1 MADGFPDRAGFSD
14 TDFQGIAM
22 ASTTGDVFAEDA
34 SEKGGG
40 RMGGKY
46 GPNRTLDALNF
57 FLADVRDGLGPYLAI
72 YLLAVRGPAHGWNE
86 ATVGMILTIAG
97 IVGLISQTPAGG
109 LIDRGKNKPRIV
121 MIAALLVTLSSISLP
136 IVTGFTAVAVTQSI
150 AAVAGAVF
158 APAISAIT
166 LGLVGPKLFAKRV
179 GRNEA
184 FNHAGNAVS
193 AALAGVLAWKF
204 GPVVVFWLMGALT
217 VASIVTASRI
227 DNDDIDNAVA
237 RGLDCEPEDDCE
249 EPSGWKMLIE
259 NKPLMIFA
267 VTAFLFHLANA
278 AMLTSVSQLLS
289 RTVGKD
295 QATSLTAACIVAAQL
310 VMVPV
315 AIVVGRNTERWGT
328 KPLFLIA
335 FGFLAA
341 RGALY
346 TVSND
351 PWWLVG
357 VQALDGV
364 GAGIFGALFPVV
376 IADLTK
382 GTGRFNV
389 SQGAVASAQG
399 LGAALSATLAG
410 AIIVWSG
417 YTASFLT
424 LATVAGIGLAL
435 YLFAMPETKAKAN
448 PTA

>member
-1 MADGFPDRAGFSD
+1 MAMIAD
-14 TDFQGIAM
+14 TPPN
-22 ASTTGDVFAEDA
+22 TTGGNRQAAQVP
-34 SEKGGG
+34 
-40 RMGGKY
+40 M
-46 GPNRTLDALNF
+46 RTLDALNF

-86 ATVGMILTIAG
+86 ATVGAILTIAG
-97 IVGLISQTPAGG
+97 IVGLIAQTPAGS
-109 LIDRGKNKPRIV
+109 LIDRAGNKPRIV
-121 MIAALLVTLSSISLP
+121 MIAALLVTLSSLSLP
-136 IVTGFTAVAVTQSI
+136 IVSGFTAVAVTQSI
-150 AAVAGAVF
+150 AAIAGAVF

-166 LGLVGPKLFAKRV
+166 LGLVGPRLFAQRV

-204 GPVVVFWLMGALT
+204 GPVVVFWLMGGLT
-217 VASIVTASRI
+217 VASIVSASRLK
-227 DNDDIDNAVA
+227 NDDIDNAVA
-237 RGLDCEPEDDCE
+237 RGLDCEPDHAEDDCE
-249 EPSGWKMLIE
+249 QPSGWKTLLE

-267 VTAFLFHLANA
+267 LTAFLFHLANA
-278 AMLTSVSQLLS
+278 AMLTSVSQLLA

-315 AIVVGRNTERWGT
+315 AIVVGRNTNRWGT
-328 KPLFLIA
+328 KPLFLVA
-335 FGFLAA
+335 FAVLAA

-346 TVSND
+346 TVSDN

-357 VQALDGV
+357 VQALDGI

-410 AIIVWSG
+410 AIIVWAG

-424 LATVAGIGLAL
+424 LATIAVLGLGL
-435 YLFAMPETKAKAN
+435 YVVAMPETKAPETKEKA
-448 PTA
+448 PD

>member
-1 MADGFPDRAGFSD
+1 MAMIAD
-14 TDFQGIAM
+14 TPPN
-22 ASTTGDVFAEDA
+22 TTGGNRQAAKVP
-34 SEKGGG
+34 
-40 RMGGKY
+40 M
-46 GPNRTLDALNF
+46 RTLDALNF

-86 ATVGMILTIAG
+86 ATVGAILTIAG
-97 IVGLISQTPAGG
+97 IVGLIAQTPAGS
-109 LIDRGKNKPRIV
+109 LIDRAGNKPRIV
-121 MIAALLVTLSSISLP
+121 MIAALLVTLSSLSLP
-136 IVTGFTAVAVTQSI
+136 IVSGFTAVAVTQSI
-150 AAVAGAVF
+150 AAIAGAVF

-166 LGLVGPKLFAKRV
+166 LGLVGPRLFAKRV

-204 GPVVVFWLMGALT
+204 GPVVVFWLMGGLT
-217 VASIVTASRI
+217 VASIVSASRLK
-227 DNDDIDNAVA
+227 NDDIDNAVA
-237 RGLDCEPEDDCE
+237 RGLDCEPDHAEDDCE
-249 EPSGWKMLIE
+249 QPSGWKTLLE

-267 VTAFLFHLANA
+267 LTAFLFHLANA
-278 AMLTSVSQLLS
+278 AMLTSVSQLLA

-295 QATSLTAACIVAAQL
+295 QATSLTAACIVAAQV

-315 AIVVGRNTERWGT
+315 AIVVGRNTNRWGT
-328 KPLFLIA
+328 KPLFLVA
-335 FGFLAA
+335 FAVLAA

-346 TVSND
+346 TVSDN

-357 VQALDGV
+357 VQALDGI

-410 AIIVWSG
+410 AIIVWAG

-424 LATVAGIGLAL
+424 LATIAVLGLGL
-435 YLFAMPETKAKAN
+435 YVVAMPETKAPETKEKA
-448 PTA
+448 PD

>member
-1 MADGFPDRAGFSD
+1 MATITDSKADAG
-14 TDFQGIAM
+14 GAR
-22 ASTTGDVFAEDA
+22 TGRGDKV
-34 SEKGGG
+34 
-40 RMGGKY
+40 
-46 GPNRTLDALNF
+46 PTRTLDALNF

-72 YLLAVRGPAHGWNE
+72 YLIAVRGPAHGWNE
-86 ATVGMILTIAG
+86 ATVGAILTIAG
-97 IVGLISQTPAGG
+97 IVGLISQTPAGS

-136 IVTGFTAVAVTQSI
+136 IVSGFTTVAVTQSI

-204 GPVVVFWLMGALT
+204 GPVVVFWLMGGLT
-217 VASIVTASRI
+217 VASIITASRLK
-227 DNDDIDNAVA
+227 NDDIDNAVA
-237 RGLDCEPEDDCE
+237 RGLDCEPEDGDEACD
-249 EPSGWKMLIE
+249 EPSGWKTLLE

-278 AMLTSVSQLLS
+278 AMLTSVSQLLA

-315 AIVVGRNTERWGT
+315 AIVVGRNTDRWGT
-328 KPLFLIA
+328 KPLFLVA
-335 FGFLAA
+335 FAFLAA

-346 TVSND
+346 TVSDN

-410 AIIVWSG
+410 GIIVWAG

-424 LATVAGIGLAL
+424 LATIAALGLGL
-435 YLFAMPETKAKAN
+435 YVLAMPETKDKK
-448 PTA
+448 

>member
-1 MADGFPDRAGFSD
+1 
-14 TDFQGIAM
+14 M
-22 ASTTGDVFAEDA
+22 ASIAEKAVDTTSDGEQ
-34 SEKGGG
+34 S
-40 RMGGKY
+40 GKV
-46 GPNRTLDALNF
+46 PTRTLDALNF

-72 YLLAVRGPAHGWNE
+72 YLIAVRGPAHGWNE
-86 ATVGMILTIAG
+86 ATVGAILTIAG
-97 IVGLISQTPAGG
+97 IVGLISQTPAGS
-109 LIDRGKNKPRIV
+109 LIDRAKNKPRIV

-136 IVTGFTAVAVTQSI
+136 IVSGFTAVAVTQSI
-150 AAVAGAVF
+150 AAIAGAVF

-204 GPVVVFWLMGALT
+204 GPVVVFWLMGGLT
-217 VASIVTASRI
+217 VASIISASRLK
-227 DNDDIDNAVA
+227 NDDIDNAVA
-237 RGLDCEPEDDCE
+237 RGLDCEPDEADDDCE
-249 EPSGWKMLIE
+249 QLSGWKALLE

-267 VTAFLFHLANA
+267 LTAFLFHLANA
-278 AMLTSVSQLLS
+278 AMLTSVSQLLA

-315 AIVVGRNTERWGT
+315 AIVVGRNTDRWGT
-328 KPLFLIA
+328 KPLFLVA
-335 FGFLAA
+335 FAFLAA

-346 TVSND
+346 TVSDN

-357 VQALDGV
+357 VQAMDGV

-410 AIIVWSG
+410 AIIVWAG

-424 LATVAGIGLAL
+424 LATIAALGLGL
-435 YLFAMPETKAKAN
+435 YVVAMPETKDKGAG
-448 PTA
+448 

>member
-1 MADGFPDRAGFSD
+1 MAMTD
-14 TDFQGIAM
+14 T
-22 ASTTGDVFAEDA
+22 ASATDMRGAA
-34 SEKGGG
+34 S
-40 RMGGKY
+40 GKSV
-46 GPNRTLDALNF
+46 PTKTLDALNF

-86 ATVGMILTIAG
+86 ATVGAVLTLAG
-97 IVGLISQTPAGG
+97 IVGLISQTPAGS
-109 LIDRGKNKPRIV
+109 LIDRARNKPRIV

-136 IVTGFTAVAVTQSI
+136 IVTGFTMVAMTQSV

-204 GPVVVFWLMGALT
+204 GPVVVFWLMGGLT

-227 DNDDIDNAVA
+227 DNGAIDNAVA
-237 RGLDCEPEDDCE
+237 RGLDCEPEEGCE
-249 EPSGWKMLIE
+249 EPSGWKALIE

-315 AIVVGRNTERWGT
+315 AIVVGRNTEKWGT
-328 KPLFLIA
+328 KPLFLVA

-357 VQALDGV
+357 VQALDGI

-399 LGAALSATLAG
+399 LGAALSASLAG
-410 AIIVWSG
+410 AIIVGAG
-417 YTASFLT
+417 YTAGFLT
-424 LATVAGIGLAL
+424 LAAVAGLGLAL
-435 YLFAMPETKAKAN
+435 YLVAMPETK
-448 PTA
+448 TGD

>member
-1 MADGFPDRAGFSD
+1 MA
-14 TDFQGIAM
+14 
-22 ASTTGDVFAEDA
+22 TTAIENPHA
-34 SEKGGG
+34 PERPAPPGGV
-40 RMGGKY
+40 
-46 GPNRTLDALNF
+46 LDALNF

-72 YLLAVRGPAHGWNE
+72 YLIAVRGPAHGWNE
-86 ATVGMILTIAG
+86 ATVGSVLTLAG
-97 IVGLISQTPAGG
+97 IVGLICQTPAGS
-109 LIDRGKNKPRIV
+109 LIDRAKNKPRVV
-121 MIAALLVTLSSISLP
+121 MAAALLVTLSSVSLP
-136 IVTGFTAVAVTQSI
+136 LVSGYTMVAITQSI

-166 LGLVGPKLFAKRV
+166 LGLVGPKMFAKRV

-184 FNHAGNAVS
+184 FNHGGNAVS

-204 GPVVVFWLMGALT
+204 GPVVVFWLMGGLT
-217 VASIVTASRI
+217 LASIVTATRLRNADI
-227 DNDDIDNAVA
+227 DNDVA
-237 RGLDCEPEDDCE
+237 RGLDCAPDEDCE
-249 EPSGWKMLIE
+249 QPSAWACLVE
-259 NKPLMIFA
+259 NKPLLLFA
-267 VTAFLFHLANA
+267 VIAFLFHLANA
-278 AMLTSVSQLLS
+278 AMLTSVGQLLAK
-289 RTVGKD
+289 TVGKD

-328 KPLFLIA
+328 KPLFLVG

-389 SQGAVASAQG
+389 SQGAVATAQG
-399 LGAALSATLAG
+399 LGAALSASLAG
-410 AIIVWSG
+410 AIIVAAG
-417 YTASFLT
+417 YSVSFLT
-424 LATVAGIGLAL
+424 LAAIAAVGFVL
-435 YLFAMPETKAKAN
+435 YLTAMPETK
-448 PTA
+448 T

>member
-1 MADGFPDRAGFSD
+1 VP
-14 TDFQGIAM
+14 T
-22 ASTTGDVFAEDA
+22 
-34 SEKGGG
+34 
-40 RMGGKY
+40 
-46 GPNRTLDALNF
+46 RTLDALNF

-72 YLLAVRGPAHGWNE
+72 YLIAVRGPSQGWNE
-86 ATVGMILTIAG
+86 ATVGAILTIAG
-97 IVGLISQTPAGG
+97 IVGLISQTPAGS

-136 IVTGFTAVAVTQSI
+136 IVSGFTAVAVTQSI

-204 GPVVVFWLMGALT
+204 GPVVVFWLMAGLT
-217 VASIVTASRI
+217 VASIVTASRLK
-227 DNDDIDNAVA
+227 NDDIDNAVA
-237 RGLDCEPEDDCE
+237 RGLDCEPEDGDEACE
-249 EPSGWKMLIE
+249 EPSGWKTLLE

-278 AMLTSVSQLLS
+278 AMLTSVSQLLA

-315 AIVVGRNTERWGT
+315 AIVVGRNTDRWGT
-328 KPLFLIA
+328 KPLFLVA
-335 FGFLAA
+335 FAFLAA

-346 TVSND
+346 TVSDN

-357 VQALDGV
+357 VQAMDGV

-410 AIIVWSG
+410 GIIVWAG

-424 LATVAGIGLAL
+424 LATIAALGLGL
-435 YLFAMPETKAKAN
+435 YVLAMPETKDKK
-448 PTA
+448 

>member
-1 MADGFPDRAGFSD
+1 MAITADKALK
-14 TDFQGIAM
+14 
-22 ASTTGDVFAEDA
+22 TTSG
-34 SEKGGG
+34 SGQS
-40 RMGGKY
+40 GKV
-46 GPNRTLDALNF
+46 PTRTLDALNF

-72 YLLAVRGPAHGWNE
+72 YLIAVRGPAHGWNE
-86 ATVGMILTIAG
+86 ATVGAILTIAG
-97 IVGLISQTPAGG
+97 IVGLISQTPAGS
-109 LIDRGKNKPRIV
+109 LIDRAKNKPRIV

-136 IVTGFTAVAVTQSI
+136 IVSGFTAVAVTQSI
-150 AAVAGAVF
+150 AAIAGAVF

-204 GPVVVFWLMGALT
+204 GPVVVFWLMGGLT
-217 VASIVTASRI
+217 VASIISASRLK
-227 DNDDIDNAVA
+227 NEDIDNAVA
-237 RGLDCEPEDDCE
+237 RGLDCEPDEGDEDCE
-249 EPSGWKMLIE
+249 QPSGWKALLE

-267 VTAFLFHLANA
+267 LTAFLFHLANA
-278 AMLTSVSQLLS
+278 AMLTSVSQLLA

-315 AIVVGRNTERWGT
+315 AIVVGRNTDRWGT
-328 KPLFLIA
+328 KPLFLVA
-335 FGFLAA
+335 FAFLAA

-346 TVSND
+346 TVSDN

-357 VQALDGV
+357 VQAMDGV

-410 AIIVWSG
+410 AIIVWAG

-424 LATVAGIGLAL
+424 LATIAALGLGL
-435 YLFAMPETKAKAN
+435 YVLAMPETKDKL
-448 PTA
+448 TS

>member
-1 MADGFPDRAGFSD
+1 MATIADSAPEITGGDRQQAKVP
-14 TDFQGIAM
+14 T
-22 ASTTGDVFAEDA
+22 
-34 SEKGGG
+34 
-40 RMGGKY
+40 
-46 GPNRTLDALNF
+46 RTLDALNF

-72 YLLAVRGPAHGWNE
+72 YLIAVRGPAHGWNE
-86 ATVGMILTIAG
+86 ATVGAILTIAG
-97 IVGLISQTPAGG
+97 IVGLISQTPAGS
-109 LIDRGKNKPRIV
+109 LIDRAKNKPRIV

-136 IVTGFTAVAVTQSI
+136 IVSGFTAVAVTQSI
-150 AAVAGAVF
+150 AAIAGAVF

-204 GPVVVFWLMGALT
+204 GPVVVFWLMGGLT
-217 VASIVTASRI
+217 VASIASASRI
-227 DNDDIDNAVA
+227 KNDDIDNAVA
-237 RGLDCEPEDDCE
+237 RGLDCEPDDDDADCE
-249 EPSGWKMLIE
+249 QPSGWKTLLE

-267 VTAFLFHLANA
+267 LTAFLFHLANA
-278 AMLTSVSQLLS
+278 AMLTSVSQLLA

-328 KPLFLIA
+328 KPLFVVA
-335 FGFLAA
+335 FAFLAA

-346 TVSND
+346 TVSDN

-357 VQALDGV
+357 VQAMDGI

-410 AIIVWSG
+410 AIIVWAG

-424 LATVAGIGLAL
+424 LATIAALGLGL
-435 YLFAMPETKAKAN
+435 YVLAMPETKDKGAA
-448 PTA
+448 

>member
-1 MADGFPDRAGFSD
+1 MPTRPPA
-14 TDFQGIAM
+14 
-22 ASTTGDVFAEDA
+22 
-34 SEKGGG
+34 
-40 RMGGKY
+40 
-46 GPNRTLDALNF
+46 RTLDALNF

-72 YLLAVRGPAHGWNE
+72 YLLAVRGPDRGWNE
-86 ATVGMILTIAG
+86 ATVGVVLTVAG
-97 IVGLISQTPAGG
+97 IVGLLAQTPAGG
-109 LIDRGKNKPRIV
+109 LIDRSRNKPRIV

-136 IVTGFTAVAVTQSI
+136 IVSGYAAVTITQSI

-184 FNHAGNAVS
+184 FNHAGNAAS

-217 VASIVTASRI
+217 LASIATASRI
-227 DNDDIDNAVA
+227 RNGDIDNAVA
-237 RGLDCEPEDDCE
+237 RGLDCEPEEGCD
-249 EPSGWKMLIE
+249 EPSGWRTLVE
-259 NKPLMIFA
+259 NRPLMTFA
-267 VTAFLFHLANA
+267 AIAFLFHLANA

-295 QATSLTAACIVAAQL
+295 LATSLTAACIVAAQL

-315 AIVVGRNTERWGT
+315 AVVVGRHAERWGT
-328 KPLFLIA
+328 KPIFLVA
-335 FGFLAA
+335 FAFLAA

-357 VQALDGV
+357 VQALDGI

-382 GTGRFNV
+382 GSGRFNV
-389 SQGAVASAQG
+389 SQGAVATAQG

-410 AIIVWSG
+410 AIIVAAG
-417 YTASFLT
+417 YAAGFLT
-424 LATVAGIGLAL
+424 LAAIAGGGFVL
-435 YLFAMPETKAKAN
+435 YFLAMPETKK
-448 PTA
+448 PG

>member
-1 MADGFPDRAGFSD
+1 
-14 TDFQGIAM
+14 M
-22 ASTTGDVFAEDA
+22 ASTTGDIAAKDA
-34 SEKGGG
+34 SGQKGDKTA
-40 RMGGKY
+40 GGKSA
-46 GPNRTLDALNF
+46 PTKTLDALNF

-72 YLLAVRGPAHGWNE
+72 YLLAVRGPSHGWNE

-97 IVGLISQTPAGG
+97 IVGLISQTPAGS

-121 MIAALLVTLSSISLP
+121 MIAALLVTLSSVSLP
-136 IVTGFTAVAVTQSI
+136 IVSGFTAVAVTQSI

-204 GPVVVFWLMGALT
+204 GPVVVFYLMGALT

-237 RGLDCEPEDDCE
+237 RGLDCEPEDGCE
-249 EPSGWKMLIE
+249 EPSGWKTLIE

-315 AIVVGRNTERWGT
+315 AIVVGRNTDKWGT
-328 KPLFLIA
+328 KPLFLVA
-335 FGFLAA
+335 FAFLAA

-346 TVSND
+346 TVSDN
-351 PWWLVG
+351 PWWLVS

-410 AIIVWSG
+410 AIIVWAG
-417 YTASFLT
+417 YSVSFLT
-424 LATVAGIGLAL
+424 LATIAGLGLAL
-435 YLFAMPETKAKAN
+435 YFVAMPETKDKAG
-448 PTA
+448 